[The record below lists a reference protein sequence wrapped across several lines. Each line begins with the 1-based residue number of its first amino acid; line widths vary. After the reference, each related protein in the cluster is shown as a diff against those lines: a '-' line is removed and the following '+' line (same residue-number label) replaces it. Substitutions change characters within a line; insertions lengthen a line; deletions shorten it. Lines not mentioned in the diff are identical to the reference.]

1 MPVRCEQVREL
12 LPEYVDLGPRPAG
25 EVERHLASCSSCGA
39 ELAGYQRLLSSL
51 EDLRAVELE
60 PAPEFLDRTLEA
72 VRQANEPGR
81 VLSLADFR
89 VARQRLAQAVRSPRA
104 GYAVASIT
112 GAAVGA
118 TAIALLWWRLA
129 RRAVSHGAL

>member
-1 MPVRCEQVREL
+1 MKAKGEHVRDL
-12 LPEYVDLGPRPAG
+12 LPEYAEWGPRPAG
-25 EVERHLASCSSCGA
+25 DVERHLASCRECSA
-39 ELAGYQRLLSSL
+39 ELETFRALLSSL

-60 PAPEFLDRTLEA
+60 PGPEFLETTLEA
-72 VRQANEPGR
+72 VRRESGPGR
-81 VLSLADFR
+81 VLSLAEFR
-89 VARQRLAQAVRSPRA
+89 AARQRLAQAVRSPRA

-118 TAIALLWWRLA
+118 TAIALLWWRIA